1 MTMDDL
7 NGEPQRDLHSA
18 LHSDPQSPPR
28 SDPRSDLKPGAA
40 PIKGGDADDLDD
52 IIYPSTIAFI
62 LVHLACFAAIWTG
75 ITWQSVV
82 ICVALY
88 WLRIFAIGAG
98 YHRYFSHRAYA
109 TSRIFQLVLAL
120 LAQSTTQKSV
130 LWWATQHRHHH
141 LHSDTA
147 RDLHSPRQKGF
158 WYSHVGWSF
167 ARRQDSL
174 DLTRIADFAKFPELM
189 WLYRF
194 EQAPAVVLALICYLL
209 AGWPG
214 LGGGFFW
221 STGAVYHA
229 TFCINSLAHVRGRK
243 RYVTGDDSRNNWFL
257 AIFTMGEGWHN
268 NHHAYQ
274 SSVRQGFKGWEY
286 DLTYYVLKLL
296 SFARVVWDLKTPPL
310 AVMRNEHGLGSRV
323 IGRAAAQLA
332 ESFNTERIAAA
343 VSSALEASS
352 LTALLERLS
361 AAQHRAAD
369 VLAGLSLPH
378 LPTRD
383 EVLARATTMFART
396 PSMDDIVER
405 AYALMLDSIATRLC
419 LAAAA
424 HA

>member
-7 NGEPQRDLHSA
+7 NGEPQRDLQ
-18 LHSDPQSPPR
+18 SDPQ
-28 SDPRSDLKPGAA
+28 SDPRSDLKPSAA
-40 PIKGGDADDLDD
+40 PIKDGDADDLDD

-109 TSRIFQLVLAL
+109 TSRVFQLVLAL

-158 WYSHVGWSF
+158 WYSHVGWIF

-174 DLTRIADFAKFPELM
+174 DLTRIADFARFPELM

-194 EQAPAVVLALICYLL
+194 EQAPAIALALICYLL

-214 LGGGFFW
+214 LVVGFFW
-221 STGAVYHA
+221 STVAVYHA
-229 TFCINSLAHVRGRK
+229 TFCINSLAHVHGRK

-257 AIFTMGEGWHN
+257 AFFTMGEGWHN

-274 SSVRQGFKGWEY
+274 SSARQGFKWWEY

-296 SFARVVWDLKTPPL
+296 SLARVVWDLKTPPA
-310 AVMRNEHGLGSRV
+310 AVVRNEHGLGSRV

-332 ESFNTERIAAA
+332 ESFNTDRIAAA
-343 VSSALEASS
+343 VSTALEGSS
-352 LTALLERLS
+352 LTALLERLA

-369 VLAGLSLPH
+369 VLATVSLPH
-378 LPTRD
+378 LPTRE

-396 PSMDDIVER
+396 RSMDDIVER
-405 AYALMLDSIATRLC
+405 AYALMLDAIAARLC
-419 LAAAA
+419 LAAATVTA
-424 HA
+424 